1 MASQTASSESI
12 PARIL
17 IVDDHP
23 NTASMLARALR
34 GFGAS
39 PFNVLTAYSGEEAL
53 KIIGNDFVDVLITD
67 FMMPGM
73 NGFELLE
80 HLRQTHPET
89 GRVLITAFGSLWVE
103 EQAHR
108 LADAY
113 LLKPFELP
121 DLIEAIQHIFDSREN
136 NNEH

>member
-1 MASQTASSESI
+1 MTKKS
-12 PARIL
+12 IL
-17 IVDDHP
+17 IVEDQ
-23 NTASMLARALR
+23 LALAQTLRRALSLPQL
-34 GFGAS
+34 GGYQVKS
-39 PFNVLTAYSGEEAL
+39 CGSGEAAL
-53 KIIGNDFVDVLITD
+53 ELLNEFSFDLVISDLEL
-67 FMMPGM
+67 PGM

-113 LLKPFELP
+113 LLKPFEMP
-121 DLIEAIQHIFDSREN
+121 DLIEAIQHIFDNREN